1 MPSAGSE
8 VSEVIGMDNVMK
20 LMKTDKAQC
29 SGCYACCNI
38 CPVDAIRMKV
48 NEEGFWYPSVD
59 ETVCIHCADASR
71 YVRLIIVN
79 RRKLIWIRKPMH
91 V

>member
-1 MPSAGSE
+1 MPSAGSV
-8 VSEVIGMDNVMK
+8 VSEVIGMDNVIQV
-20 LMKTDKAQC
+20 LMKRFA
-29 SGCYACCNI
+29 
-38 CPVDAIRMKV
+38 
-48 NEEGFWYPSVD
+48 F
-59 ETVCIHCADASR
+59 TVADASR